1 MTPADLRAARDRLQ
15 PTAAERAA
23 RAGLRWRVPVPG
35 LSAAELAARL
45 APNPTTGRPVRYNT
59 VYRWESASRAAPV
72 PLGVAAQVRAMLAAQ
87 ERGAPAR

>member
-1 MTPADLRAARDRLQ
+1 MTPTDLRAARDRLQ

-45 APNPTTGRPVRYNT
+45 APNPTTGRPVRANT
-59 VYRWESASRAAPV
+59 IYRWESATRAAPI
-72 PLGVAAQVRAMLAAQ
+72 PPGVAAQVCAMIEAQ
-87 ERGAPAR
+87 EAGFER